1 MESGSRLSAYHHLVV
16 ATSATVALCYFGR
29 LVILPALLGVA
40 AALLLAPAVD
50 VLARFRIPRWLS
62 AFFLLFVAL
71 FLAYAASHLLYGLLA
86 RFFEELPHHA
96 AKFERVF
103 LLLRERIDQVVASTR
118 FFAAPPQPVVHV
130 SQPVD
135 WPKLLLGSANSV
147 GEFLFTSSFV
157 PFITYFLLTWQD
169 HLHRATVQLFDP
181 AQKEDA
187 ERTLSEIA
195 QMMRSVL
202 WGNVLVGLLIGV
214 LSSGLF
220 GVLGVPYFYLL
231 GMVSGLLSMVPYLG
245 FVLALVPPLL
255 IGLGDLTAGKAV
267 VLMIGVLLLHLL
279 AINLLVPKLIGQRVQ
294 VNPLAATLSLLLW
307 GVLWGGIGLLLA
319 VPIVAA
325 AKIVCDHIEPL
336 QPLGQWLGDDRKP
349 FKASRSA

>member
-157 PFITYFLLTWQD
+157 PFIMAEITSPGIRFLLRPMVDESKIGPVEPT
-169 HLHRATVQLFDP
+169 H
-181 AQKEDA
+181 K
-187 ERTLSEIA
+187 
-195 QMMRSVL
+195 RSSMFM
-202 WGNVLVGLLIGV
+202 IMA
-214 LSSGLF
+214 SCAMPFHTDRS
-220 GVLGVPYFYLL
+220 P
-231 GMVSGLLSMVPYLG
+231 VS
-245 FVLALVPPLL
+245 F
-255 IGLGDLTAGKAV
+255 
-267 VLMIGVLLLHLL
+267 
-279 AINLLVPKLIGQRVQ
+279 Q
-294 VNPLAATLSLLLW
+294 
-307 GVLWGGIGLLLA
+307 
-319 VPIVAA
+319 
-325 AKIVCDHIEPL
+325 
-336 QPLGQWLGDDRKP
+336 
-349 FKASRSA
+349 